1 MNLYL
6 LVRQTRVLSMVVSFV
21 LAVIAKARLLRA
33 ARVGQVEHVAHRC
46 RVAERVLKV
55 SDLTRFLGFL
65 AGIGLVII
73 GGWNPLAPWLVAA
86 YGIFILMDVVGRVGT
101 RPWQRQLHRV
111 LAHANGTAMSD
122 LRGLIAEP
130 REMLARWSIV
140 ALVLVIM
147 VLMRQKPSFG
157 L

>member
-6 LVRQTRVLSMVVSFV
+6 LVRQTHVLSMLVSLV
-21 LAVIAKARLLRA
+21 LAVIAEALLLRA
-33 ARVGQVEHVAHRC
+33 ARVGQVEQVAHRC

-55 SDLTRFLGFL
+55 SELTRFLGFL
-65 AGIGLVII
+65 AGIGLIII

-101 RPWQRQLHRV
+101 RPWQRQLQGM
-111 LAHANGTAMSD
+111 LAHGNGTAMSD

-130 REMLARWSIV
+130 RAMLARWSIV
-140 ALVLVIM
+140 ALLLVVM

>member
-6 LVRQTRVLSMVVSFV
+6 LVRQMHILSMVVSLV
-21 LAVIAKARLLRA
+21 LAVIAEALLIRA
-33 ARVGQVEHVAHRC
+33 ARMGKVEQLAHRC

-65 AGIGLVII
+65 AGIALVII
-73 GGWNPLAPWLVAA
+73 GGWNPLAPWLIVA

-101 RPWQRQLHRV
+101 RPWQRQLQGM
-111 LAHANGTAMSD
+111 LAHANGPAIGD

-130 REMLARWSIV
+130 QAMLARWSIV
-140 ALVLVIM
+140 ALLLVIM

>member
-6 LVRQTRVLSMVVSFV
+6 LVRQTHVLSMVVSLV
-21 LAVIAKARLLRA
+21 LAVIAEALLIRA
-33 ARVGQVEHVAHRC
+33 ACIGQVEPLARRC
-46 RVAERVLKV
+46 HVAERVLKV
-55 SDLTRFLGFL
+55 SDRTRFLGFL
-65 AGIGLVII
+65 AGIALVII

-101 RPWQRQLHRV
+101 RPWLRQLQWM
-111 LAHANGTAMSD
+111 LAHPNGAAMSD
-122 LRGLIAEP
+122 LRRLIAEP
-130 REMLARWSIV
+130 RAMLARWSIV

>member
-6 LVRQTRVLSMVVSFV
+6 LVRQTHVLSMVVSLV
-21 LAVIAKARLLRA
+21 LAVIAEALLLRA
-33 ARVGQVEHVAHRC
+33 AYMGVEHVAHRW

-55 SDLTRFLGFL
+55 SDLTRFLGFF
-65 AGIGLVII
+65 AGIALVII

-86 YGIFILMDVVGRVGT
+86 YGIFIVMDVVGRVGT
-101 RPWQRQLHRV
+101 RPWQRQLHGM
-111 LAHANGTAMSD
+111 LAHANGTPMSD

-130 REMLARWSIV
+130 RAMLARWSIV
-140 ALVLVIM
+140 ALLLVIM
-147 VLMRQKPSFG
+147 LLMRQKPSFG

>member
-6 LVRQTRVLSMVVSFV
+6 LVRQTHVLSMIVSLV
-21 LAVIAKARLLRA
+21 LAVIAEALLLRA
-33 ARVGQVEHVAHRC
+33 TRMGQVEQVAHRC
-46 RVAERVLKV
+46 RVAERVLKA

-101 RPWQRQLHRV
+101 RPWQRQFQGM
-111 LAHANGTAMSD
+111 LAHADGAAMSD

-130 REMLARWSIV
+130 RAMLARWSIV
-140 ALVLVIM
+140 ALILVIM

>member
-1 MNLYL
+1 MI
-6 LVRQTRVLSMVVSFV
+6 VSLV
-21 LAVIAKARLLRA
+21 LAVIAEALLLHGARM
-33 ARVGQVEHVAHRC
+33 GQVEQVAHRC

-73 GGWNPLAPWLVAA
+73 GGWNPFAPWLVAA
-86 YGIFILMDVVGRVGT
+86 YGIFILMDVVGRLGT
-101 RPWQRQLHRV
+101 RPWQRQLRAMV
-111 LAHANGTAMSD
+111 AHANGAAMSD
-122 LRGLIAEP
+122 LRGLVAEP
-130 REMLARWSIV
+130 RAMLARWSIV
-140 ALVLVIM
+140 GLLLVVM

>member
-6 LVRQTRVLSMVVSFV
+6 LVRQTHVLSMVVSLV
-21 LAVIAKARLLRA
+21 LAVIAEAVLLRA
-33 ARVGQVEHVAHRC
+33 ARMGQGEQIAYLS
-46 RVAERVLKV
+46 RVAERVLKG

-73 GGWNPLAPWLVAA
+73 GGWNPFAPWLVAA

-101 RPWQRQLHRV
+101 RPWQRQFQGM
-111 LAHANGTAMSD
+111 LAHADGAAMSD

-130 REMLARWSIV
+130 RAMLARWSIV
-140 ALVLVIM
+140 ALLLVVM

>member
-6 LVRQTRVLSMVVSFV
+6 LVRQTHVLSMVASLV
-21 LAVIAKARLLRA
+21 LAVIAEALLIRA
-33 ARVGQVEHVAHRC
+33 AGIGQGERLARRC
-46 RVAERVLKV
+46 HVAERVLKV

-65 AGIGLVII
+65 AGIALVII

-101 RPWQRQLHRV
+101 RPWQRQFQGM
-111 LAHANGTAMSD
+111 LAHADGAAMSD

-130 REMLARWSIV
+130 RAMLARWSIV
-140 ALVLVIM
+140 VLLLVVM